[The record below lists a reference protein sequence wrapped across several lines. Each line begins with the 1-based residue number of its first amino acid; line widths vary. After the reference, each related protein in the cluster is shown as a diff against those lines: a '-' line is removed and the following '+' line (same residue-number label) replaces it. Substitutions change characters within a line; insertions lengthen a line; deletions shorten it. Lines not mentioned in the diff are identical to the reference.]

1 MRGPFDPFFYHF
13 LVLRLFTLGDPST
26 HHQPIGQPWL
36 DNHDALR
43 PVDADDALLRRVALP
58 IGLALVALELRRGPL
73 GNPGGKPRCWGTS

>member
-1 MRGPFDPFFYHF
+1 MTIH
-13 LVLRLFTLGDPST
+13 

-58 IGLALVALELRRGPL
+58 IGLALVAPELRRGPI
-73 GNPGGKPRCWGTS
+73 GNPGGMIHAEKIHGPTLQ